1 MILSRSVAMS
11 QKQGGRNVE
20 STGTNGKGNTYTKY
34 DDGAYR
40 YNNAGSSHQNHYFND
55 GKGRDYCTAN
65 GGKESGYQWTRT
77 NGGDKN
83 VKYDNR
89 KK

>member
-1 MILSRSVAMS
+1 MS
-11 QKQGGRNVE
+11 QKQVKRQVE
-20 STGTNGKGNTYTKY
+20 SSGSNNQGNSWTKY

-40 YNNAGSSHQNHYFND
+40 YHNASSSHQNHYFND
-55 GKGRDYCTAN
+55 GKGRDYMTAN
-65 GGKESGYQWTRT
+65 GGKNGGYQWTRT
-77 NGGDKN
+77 NGGEKN